1 MEEEK
6 ILTGYCRQLDQSR
19 MVTIE
24 MEGGTL
30 TECDC
35 CYGSCV
41 YQPNCTVAQQIAGL
55 EARKGEL

>member
-24 MEGGTL
+24 VEDGRL

-41 YQPNCTVAQQIAGL
+41 YQPNCTVAQQIT
-55 EARKGEL
+55 EALNPGP

>member
-24 MEGGTL
+24 VEDGCL